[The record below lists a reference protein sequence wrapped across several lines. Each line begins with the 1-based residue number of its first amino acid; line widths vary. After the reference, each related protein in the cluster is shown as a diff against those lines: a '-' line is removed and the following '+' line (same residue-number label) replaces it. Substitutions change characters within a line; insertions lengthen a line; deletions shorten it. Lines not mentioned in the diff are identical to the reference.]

1 MSRLAR
7 FVAAWLDLPEGQG
20 GRALRMLAL
29 IFLLSSA
36 LSLMKAAQSGIFL
49 AAYAR
54 SIIPWAFAAS
64 SVLLASLSSLTVAYA
79 PRLGTAKLGTV
90 ALSWSAAA
98 MLALRAL
105 LELHGG
111 IVPFAIYV
119 VIEAAS
125 GVLVIQV
132 WAVASAATDA
142 RTARRLLPVAG
153 IGAGLAWTISGLAV
167 HPIVGVIGAPGLL
180 LVAPVLLVLAWIVA
194 RAMARRD
201 LDPRDRRG
209 RKGGDA
215 PLGEAFR
222 FVAKVPLLRML
233 AVLSILSL
241 VVEEVMD
248 FHVMATARETLG
260 DAEAISAFFGRYYA
274 ITSAIGILLLAGPA
288 ARILG
293 ALGATRSLVATPLV
307 TAIAA
312 ALATLFPGL
321 TAAVLLR
328 GTGRVLKQSL
338 WSNAQEQMQT
348 PLSHA
353 RRAQARAATRGV
365 LAPAG
370 YAVCALGLAAIPEHV
385 DERWLAA
392 LVLALSVTTV
402 IVITTSARRT
412 YLRALERAV
421 DERRLFLGTGRAP
434 RLAPLERDVISVLER
449 EIRGEDPAR
458 AMLAAE
464 MLGLSGD
471 ALQID
476 RIALGLVHA
485 DPGVREASAEALS
498 RLPDLAGARHLA
510 RSLARE
516 RDASVRRALIAAL
529 RPAIAQLAAVR
540 GDRVIQDALARAE
553 PDADARVAA
562 IARVLRLRCL
572 HEGAALGEA
581 LLPALRG
588 EDQDARDTAL
598 EELTAEAA
606 HAKGMQ
612 AALRALLEEGPP
624 ALRVRAAERVIAL
637 GLMTLLPDVVVL
649 LRDPATGPAV
659 ARVLVEVGDVA
670 FGEHA
675 RAASATTLA
684 SLTEV
689 ARRIARTPGA
699 AGSDALL
706 RRLLEHKDPAI
717 RHHATFALAD
727 AIRAGR
733 RSPLRPEL
741 ALPLVD
747 REVRRSFLLASIL
760 AGIAQDDG
768 VPDWEFEPHVR
779 FLAREVELRIEA
791 SRAEVLEL
799 LLLRGAS
806 ARLVSAVEASRRD
819 PSRERDAQVAELLD
833 IALDPELAR
842 KVVPIFER
850 LSLRE
855 RIEAARR
862 LGLVDQEAIEDPLDA
877 IVLLDDPHLRRAALL
892 TYGER
897 FEARF
902 PELAAAERP
911 MIPRIERIRF
921 LRSVP
926 LFEGLSGEDL
936 LSVADVLEHVEHR
949 AGAAVFH
956 EGDPGEDLFLVVRGT
971 IAIEQGGA
979 RIAELGEREFFGDLA
994 VLDHQPRSGD
1004 AICVS
1009 DAQLLRLRGA
1019 DLRELMVTRPP
1030 IVQGIVRVLVRR
1042 LRDAGNRRAS
1052 HA

>member
-1 MSRLAR
+1 MSR

-20 GRALRMLAL
+20 GRAVRMLAL

-49 AAYAR
+49 VAYPR
-54 SIIPWAFAAS
+54 SMIPWAFAAS

-79 PRLGTAKLGTV
+79 QRLGTARLGTIS
-90 ALSWSAAA
+90 LSWSAIA
-98 MLALRAL
+98 MVVLRAL
-105 LELHGG
+105 LLVDQPS
-111 IVPFAIYV
+111 IPFVLYV

-153 IGAGLAWTISGLAV
+153 IGAALAWTIAGLAV
-167 HPIVGVIGAPGLL
+167 QPIVEVIASEGLL
-180 LVAPVLLVLAWIVA
+180 LLAPVLLGAAWWVA
-194 RAMARRD
+194 RVMARLD
-201 LDPRDRRG
+201 LDERDRRG
-209 RKGGDA
+209 TKVSA
-215 PLGEAFR
+215 PLAEAFR
-222 FVAKVPLLRML
+222 FVAKVPLLRMM
-233 AVLSILSL
+233 AVLSILAL

-260 DAEAISAFFGRYYA
+260 DAEAISAFIGRYYA

-288 ARILG
+288 ARVLG
-293 ALGATRSLVATPLV
+293 ALGATRALIATPLV

-312 ALATLFPGL
+312 VFATLVPGL
-321 TAAVLLR
+321 TSAVLLR
-328 GTGRVLKQSL
+328 GTGRVLKQAL

-365 LAPAG
+365 LAPVG

-392 LVLALSVTTV
+392 LVLVLSTITV
-402 IVITTSARRT
+402 IVIATSARKT

-421 DERRLFLGTGRAP
+421 DERRLFLGVGRAP
-434 RLAPLERDVISVLER
+434 RLAPLERDVIELLER
-449 EIRGEDPAR
+449 EIRGSDAAR

-471 ALQID
+471 AVQID

-485 DPGVREASAEALS
+485 DARVRAASAEALS
-498 RLPDLAGARHLA
+498 RIPDLAGARHLA
-510 RSLARE
+510 RALGRE
-516 RDASVRRALIAAL
+516 IDVEVRRAIVSAM
-529 RPAIAQLAAVR
+529 RPSIAQLATAR
-540 GDRVIQDALARAE
+540 SDRAIQDALARAE
-553 PDADARVAA
+553 HDADLQVAS
-562 IARVLRLRCL
+562 IARALCLRCT
-572 HEGAALGEA
+572 HDGPALGAA

-588 EDQDARDTAL
+588 EDPGARGTAL
-598 EELTAEAA
+598 DELTVEAA

-612 AALRALLEEGPP
+612 ETLRALLAHAAPD
-624 ALRVRAAERVIAL
+624 VRIHAAERVIAL
-637 GLMTLLPDVVVL
+637 GLLTLLPDVVVL
-649 LRDPATGPAV
+649 LKDPATGPAV
-659 ARVLVEVGDVA
+659 ARVLVEVGEVA
-670 FGEHA
+670 FGDHTRPA
-675 RAASATTLA
+675 GASTLA
-684 SLTEV
+684 SLTEI
-689 ARRIARTPGA
+689 ARRIARSPGA
-699 AGSDALL
+699 ASSDALL
-706 RRLLEHKDPAI
+706 KRLLEHRDPAI

-733 RSPLRPEL
+733 RAPLEPEVT
-741 ALPLVD
+741 LPLVE

-760 AGIAQDDG
+760 AGIARDDG

-806 ARLVSAVEASRRD
+806 PRLVSAIEASRRA
-819 PSRERDAQVAELLD
+819 PSRERDAQVAELLEM
-833 IALDPELAR
+833 ALDPVIAR
-842 KVVPIFER
+842 KVVPVFER

-855 RIEAARR
+855 RIDAARR
-862 LGLVDQEAIEDPLDA
+862 VGLVDREAIEDPLDA
-877 IVLLDDPHLRRAALL
+877 IVLLDDAHLRRCALL
-892 TYGER
+892 TYGAR
-897 FEARF
+897 FEQRF
-902 PELAAAERP
+902 PDLAEIDRP

-936 LSVADVLEHVEHR
+936 LSVADVLEQVEQR

-956 EGDPGEDLFLVVRGT
+956 EGDPGEDLYLVVRGT
-971 IAIEQGGA
+971 IAIEQGGV

-1004 AICVS
+1004 ALCVS

-1042 LRDAGNRRAS
+1042 LRDAGHRRAS